1 MIRTLRRN
9 RTWLPDPRRTCQRAK
24 RAPKGAVQRRA
35 EILGKV
41 QSLGRDESD
50 AVATRRR
57 LLDPELMVPPSLW
70 LVSEQA
76 GDVTGTRFVAELR
89 DSSLPPARAAEKARA
104 TAGWAVVATE
114 NLI

>member
-1 MIRTLRRN
+1 MIHSSISARRN
-9 RTWLPDPRRTCQRAK
+9 LKSVP
-24 RAPKGAVQRRA
+24 
-35 EILGKV
+35 ILKPGSSLR

>member
-1 MIRTLRRN
+1 
-9 RTWLPDPRRTCQRAK
+9 
-24 RAPKGAVQRRA
+24 VQRRA

>member
-1 MIRTLRRN
+1 
-9 RTWLPDPRRTCQRAK
+9 
-24 RAPKGAVQRRA
+24 
-35 EILGKV
+35 
-41 QSLGRDESD
+41 
-50 AVATRRR
+50 
-57 LLDPELMVPPSLW
+57 MVPPSLW